1 MAQYRQEVVCR
12 LHPFDLRPHMLPSTA
27 AARITALDLVR
38 GISALIVMMGHLRN
52 AVLPDFSDVPHAGWL
67 LQLFY
72 LVSGMGHQAVIV
84 FFVLSGYFVGGVV
97 LKAGAQFSWRSY
109 LIARVSRLWVVLLPA
124 LALTWGLDQLLLR
137 HAAHV
142 LDSAHIASWHC
153 IPASGVLANDGFAF
167 LGNLFFLQTVWVPVF
182 GSNGPLWSLAY
193 EAWYY
198 LLFPLLVQA
207 FRPTCAWHNRTL
219 CAVAAA
225 LMAVAMP
232 VEMLWLFPAWLLGA
246 GLARTPEDRLRW
258 LRHRGA
264 GALAL
269 ASFLGVAALA
279 RLHKL
284 PEPDGVPV
292 LPDLL
297 LALVFGLWC
306 LHVRVAAPLAW
317 PRWLQGPTYWLSDV
331 SFSLYLTHMPLVYL
345 LVGLSVPVGKL
356 TLGFQGIGV
365 YLGLACILLA
375 FAHAFWW
382 LFERHAPWLRRQFDA
397 RLRLPQGAPI

>member
-1 MAQYRQEVVCR
+1 
-12 LHPFDLRPHMLPSTA
+12 MLPSTA

-52 AVLPDFSDVPHAGWL
+52 AVLPDFDDVPDAGWA

-72 LVSGMGHQAVIV
+72 LISGMGHQAVIV
-84 FFVLSGYFVGGVV
+84 FFVLSGYFVGGLV
-97 LKAGAQFSWRSY
+97 LKAGPQFSWRSY

-124 LALTWGLDQLLLR
+124 LALTWMFDQLLLS

-153 IPASGVLANDGFAF
+153 IPANGVLASDWRTF
-167 LGNLFFLQTVWVPVF
+167 LGNLFFLQTVWVPVL
-182 GSNGPLWSLAY
+182 GSNGPLWSLGY

-207 FRPTCAWHNRTL
+207 LMVARAWHIRTL
-219 CAVAAA
+219 CGLGAA
-225 LMAVAMP
+225 LMVVAMP
-232 VEMLWLFPAWLLGA
+232 AEMLWLFPAWALGA
-246 GLARTPEDRLRW
+246 GLARIPEEKLCW

-264 GALAL
+264 GATALVIFLA
-269 ASFLGVAALA
+269 VAALA

-284 PEPDGVPV
+284 PEPDEVPV

-297 LALVFGLWC
+297 LALAFGLWC
-306 LHVRVAAPLAW
+306 LHARVAAPLVW
-317 PRWLQGPTYWLSDV
+317 PRWVQGPIHWLSDV

-345 LVGLSVPVGKL
+345 LVGLSVPAGKL
-356 TLGFQGIGV
+356 AVGIQGMGI
-365 YLGLACILLA
+365 YLGLACTLLA
-375 FAHAFWW
+375 FAHVFWW
-382 LFERHAPWLRRQFDA
+382 LFERHAPWLRRQLDA
-397 RLRLPQGAPI
+397 RIRMPVGAPT